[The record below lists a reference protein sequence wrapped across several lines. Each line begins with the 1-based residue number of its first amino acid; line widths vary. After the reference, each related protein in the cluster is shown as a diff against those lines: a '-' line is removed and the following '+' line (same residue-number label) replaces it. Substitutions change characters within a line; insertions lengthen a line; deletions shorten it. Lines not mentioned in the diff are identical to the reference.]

1 LRAFINIIDAYLRW
15 LLVALAVFM
24 VLTVTWQVLSRYVFR
39 APSSLTEEIARYQL
53 IWLGLLGAVYTFRNR
68 MHVGIDILIGNW
80 TGRKRV
86 AAEVIS
92 LTACM
97 IFAAVILIWGGSRL
111 VLLTHE
117 LNQTSAALGIR
128 ISYVYSII
136 PISGVLWL
144 LYGLYSINDIIRHG
158 RIRIPTE
165 VSVDP
170 TTPGQAVPDP
180 TLSAGNQK
188 KTGG

>member
-1 LRAFINIIDAYLRW
+1 MRGFINIIDVTLRW

-68 MHVGIDILIGNW
+68 MHVGIDIFVGNW

-92 LTACM
+92 LVACLV
-97 IFAAVILIWGGSRL
+97 FAIVILIWGGIRL
-111 VLLTHE
+111 VSLTHE

-136 PISGVLWL
+136 PISGFLWV
-144 LYGLYSINDIIRHG
+144 LYGVYYITDIIRYG

-165 VSVDP
+165 VSEDK
-170 TTPGQAVPDP
+170 TTPGQAVPGVTP
-180 TLSAGNQK
+180 KKQPMN
-188 KTGG
+188 KTGE